1 MKIRYVFILSFIFL
15 LTGCHHQP
23 DEIYLVKHPEKLKIK
38 IENCRTLGD
47 VELKNTD
54 CMFAEDVFLTAS
66 QYYGQLIQNQITFGQ
81 QILQKQMELGK
92 IEEQLA
98 ENPMDKPLLTQRQQ
112 LQYHLNIMRT
122 LVASVTGM

>member
-1 MKIRYVFILSFIFL
+1 MLSFVFL
-15 LTGCHHQP
+15 LTGCRHQL
-23 DEIYLVKHPEKLKIK
+23 DEIYLVKHPDILKTK

-47 VELKNTD
+47 AELKNTD
-54 CMFAEDVFLTAS
+54 CMFAEDVFLTAG

-98 ENPMDKPLLTQRQQ
+98 ENPRDKTLLTQHHQVKYQ
-112 LQYHLNIMRT
+112 LNIM
-122 LVASVTGM
+122 LALISSAVGM